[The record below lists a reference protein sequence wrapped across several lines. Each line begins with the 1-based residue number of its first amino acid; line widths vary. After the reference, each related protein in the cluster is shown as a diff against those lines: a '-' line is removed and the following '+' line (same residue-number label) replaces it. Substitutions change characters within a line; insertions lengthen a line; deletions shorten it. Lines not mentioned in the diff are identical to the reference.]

1 MKKLVV
7 RLLVIR
13 AASAI
18 AVLFVNRSSE
28 EASRRPVPSGP
39 QLVTRTERSMGA
51 EARLTAWTTDEKAAR
66 AAFDD
71 AFRELERLEGLMST
85 WRPGSDLVRL
95 NEAAGR
101 QPVKV
106 SQEVFDALR
115 TAREF
120 GDATSGAFDVTF
132 AALADI
138 WKFDHDQDNQV
149 PSAGAIQQRLPLV
162 GYKSLVL
169 DASARTAYLTRAGMR
184 AHLGGIGKG
193 LAVDRVASI
202 LRERGLTSFMIQFG
216 GDMYVAGMPGT
227 RQWRVGIQD
236 PRGEGTT
243 SFATMELT
251 DSAISTSG
259 DYERFFLKDGVRYH
273 HIIDT
278 RTGRPARGSRSVTI
292 VADTSTTADALSTGV
307 FVMGPTDG
315 MALIERL
322 PDVEGV
328 IVSDRNEV
336 LISSGLK
343 SRLTILSPPTDA
355 AP

>member
-1 MKKLVV
+1 MKKLVI
-7 RLLVIR
+7 RLLVIL
-13 AASAI
+13 AASAT
-18 AVLFVNRSSE
+18 AVWFVNGYGE
-28 EASRRPVPSGP
+28 EASRSAPSGP

-51 EARLTAWTTDEKAAR
+51 EARLTAWTSDEKDAR

-71 AFRELERLEGLMST
+71 AFRELERLESLMST
-85 WRPGSDLVRL
+85 WRAGSDLVRL

-106 SQEVFDALR
+106 SPEVFDALR
-115 TAREF
+115 AAREY
-120 GDATSGAFDVTF
+120 GDITSGAFDVTF
-132 AALADI
+132 AALADL
-138 WKFDHDQDNQV
+138 WKFDHDQDNKV
-149 PSAGAIQQRLPLV
+149 PSAAEIQQRLALV
-162 GYKSLVL
+162 GYKGLVL

-193 LAVDRVASI
+193 AAVDRVASI
-202 LRERGLTSFMIQFG
+202 LRERGLISFMIQFG

-236 PRGEGTT
+236 PRGEGNK
-243 SFATMELT
+243 SFAAMELT
-251 DSAISTSG
+251 DSAVSTSG

-278 RTGRPARGSRSVTI
+278 RTGQPARGSRSVTI
-292 VADTSTTADALSTGV
+292 VADRSTTADALATGV
-307 FVMGPTDG
+307 FVMGPVDG

-328 IVSDRNEV
+328 IVNDRNDV
-336 LISSGLK
+336 LVSSGLK
-343 SRLTILSPPTDA
+343 NRLTILAPPTDA
-355 AP
+355 GP

>member
-1 MKKLVV
+1 VKKLVV
-7 RLLVIR
+7 RLLVIL

-18 AVLFVNRSSE
+18 AVLFVNRHSE
-28 EASRRPVPSGP
+28 DASRSKPSGP

-51 EARLTAWTTDEKAAR
+51 EARLMAWTTDEKAAR

-71 AFRELERLEGLMST
+71 AFRELERLEALMST
-85 WRPGSDLVRL
+85 WRQGSDLVRL

-115 TAREF
+115 AAVEV

-138 WKFDHDQDNQV
+138 WKFDHDQDNTV
-149 PSAGAIQQRLPLV
+149 PSAAAIQQRLPLV
-162 GYKSLVL
+162 GYRSLVL

-193 LAVDRVASI
+193 IAVDRVASL
-202 LRERGLTSFMIQFG
+202 LRARGLTSSMIQFG

-236 PRGEGTT
+236 PRGEDDR

-251 DSAISTSG
+251 DSAVSTSG

-278 RTGRPARGSRSVTI
+278 RTGQPARGSRSVTI

-307 FVMGPTDG
+307 FVMGPAEG

-322 PDVEGV
+322 PNVEGV

-336 LISSGLK
+336 LVSSGLK
-343 SRLTILSPPTDA
+343 GHLTILAPPTEA
-355 AP
+355 SP

>member
-1 MKKLVV
+1 MKKLVI
-7 RLLVIR
+7 RLVVILT
-13 AASAI
+13 ASAI
-18 AVLFVNRSSE
+18 AVLFVNRSE
-28 EASRRPVPSGP
+28 EASRPGPSGP

-85 WRPGSDLVRL
+85 WRAGSDLVRL

-115 TAREF
+115 AAREF
-120 GDATSGAFDVTF
+120 GDTTSGAFDVTF

-138 WKFDHDQDNQV
+138 WKFDHDQDNKV
-149 PSAGAIQQRLPLV
+149 PSAADIQQRLPLV
-162 GYKSLVL
+162 GYKNLVL

-193 LAVDRVASI
+193 IAVDRVASI
-202 LRERGLTSFMIQFG
+202 FRSHDVGSFMIQFG

-236 PRGEGTT
+236 PRGEGNK

-251 DSAISTSG
+251 DSAVSTSG

-273 HIIDT
+273 HIIVT
-278 RTGRPARGSRSVTI
+278 RTGQPARGSRSVTI

-307 FVMGPTDG
+307 FVMGPVEG

-322 PDVEGV
+322 PNVEGV

-336 LISSGLK
+336 LVSSGLK
-343 SRLTILSPPTDA
+343 GRLTILAPPTDA
-355 AP
+355 SP

>member
-7 RLLVIR
+7 RLLVIL
-13 AASAI
+13 AASGI
-18 AVLFVNRSSE
+18 AVWFVNGYSEDSSRS
-28 EASRRPVPSGP
+28 ASSGP

-51 EARLTAWTTDEKAAR
+51 EARLTAWTSDEQAAR

-71 AFRELERLEGLMST
+71 AFRELERLESLMST
-85 WRPGSDLVRL
+85 WRAGSDLVRL
-95 NEAAGR
+95 NEAAGT

-115 TAREF
+115 AAVEF
-120 GDATSGAFDVTF
+120 GDTTSGAFDVTF

-138 WKFDHDQDNQV
+138 WKFDHDQDNKV
-149 PSAGAIQQRLPLV
+149 PPAADIQQRLPLV
-162 GYKSLVL
+162 GYKGLVL

-193 LAVDRVASI
+193 VAVDRVASL

-216 GDMYVAGMPGT
+216 GDLYVAGIPGS

-236 PRGEGTT
+236 PRGEGDK
-243 SFATMELT
+243 SFAAIELT
-251 DSAISTSG
+251 DSAVSTSG

-278 RTGRPARGSRSVTI
+278 RTGQPARGSRSVTI

-307 FVMGPTDG
+307 FVLGPVEG

-322 PDVEGV
+322 PNVEGV

-336 LISSGLK
+336 LVSSGLK
-343 SRLTILSPPTDA
+343 SRLTVLAPPTDA
-355 AP
+355 TP